1 MVNIALWMKDFTQA
15 MLDVF
20 GERVLF
26 LGLHGSYRRGEATEE
41 SDIDV
46 VAVLDEVRLEDL
58 KRYREAL
65 RGLPEGEKA
74 GGFISGRHEMLAWPR
89 HELFQFR
96 QDTRAYYGDLDS
108 LLPGFGEE
116 DIRLSARIGAA
127 TLYHGLCHGY
137 VRSQGADTLYSSYK
151 SAFFLLQLMCVLRGM
166 PYASTRAEL
175 STLLEGGDLKVL
187 DVFIHWQSLES
198 DRAARPD
205 FYWKLLLDWCG
216 RALAQLA

>member
-1 MVNIALWMKDFTQA
+1 MVHIAIWMREFSQA
-15 MLDVF
+15 MLSAF

-26 LGLHGSYRRGEATEE
+26 LGLQGSYRRGEAHEN

-46 VAVLDEVRLEDL
+46 VAVLDSLDL
-58 KRYREAL
+58 ADLRRYRELLKA
-65 RGLPEGEKA
+65 LPEGEKA
-74 GGFISGRHEMLAWPR
+74 GGFISGRRELLAWPP

-96 QDTRAYYGDLDS
+96 QDTRSYYGDLDS
-108 LLPGFGEE
+108 LLPEFGEE

-127 TLYHGLCHGY
+127 NLYHALCHGF
-137 VRSQGADTLYSSYK
+137 VRGEEADGLYSADK
-151 SAFFLLQLMCVLRGM
+151 SAFFLLQLLCVLRGM

-187 DVFIHWQSLES
+187 DVFIHWQSLDS

-205 FYWKLLLDWCG
+205 FYHQLLLDWCAG
-216 RALAQLA
+216 ILIQLA